1 MAGKRPGRFLAPVAL
16 LAVIIAVVLVV
27 RAGSGHDNTS
37 TVTHTAARLPVTRRP
52 LSPRRFYVVKA
63 GDTLST
69 ISVKTGVPV
78 ARLES
83 LNPSVYPNALQTGE
97 RLRLRP

>member
-1 MAGKRPGRFLAPVAL
+1 MAAKNRGRYLAPLALVA
-16 LAVIIAVVLVV
+16 AVIAIVLVV
-27 RAGSGHDNTS
+27 RAGTS
-37 TVTHTAARLPVTRRP
+37 SSDHTVVTQRADRLPVSGSTIH
-52 LSPRRFYVVKA
+52 LKRFYVVRA

-78 ARLES
+78 THLES

-97 RLRLRP
+97 RLRLR

>member
-1 MAGKRPGRFLAPVAL
+1 MAGRKPGRYLAPVAL
-16 LAVIIAVVLVV
+16 LAVIVAVFLVV
-27 RAGSGHDNTS
+27 RAGTGASHHS
-37 TVTHTAARLPVTRRP
+37 TVTQRADRLAVSSRFPRTRH
-52 LSPRRFYVVKA
+52 FYVVRA

-69 ISVKTGVPV
+69 ISVKTGIPV

-83 LNPSVYPNALQTGE
+83 LNPSVYPNALQTGD

>member
-1 MAGKRPGRFLAPVAL
+1 MAARRPGRYLAPVAL
-16 LAVIIAVVLVV
+16 LAVIVAVVLVV
-27 RAGSGHDNTS
+27 RAGTAHTDHP
-37 TVTHTAARLPVTRRP
+37 TVTPRVDRLPVSGHPIRARRW
-52 LSPRRFYVVKA
+52 YVVRA

-83 LNPSVYPNALQTGE
+83 LNPSVYPNALQRGL